1 VQYTCTGILKLGFS
15 TDSNAMPRIAGK
27 HSVQYKSKKDKTF
40 VFSLNPGYDLPPEVC
55 KQWERRSFVCL
66 PAELAAFRHPTSKSM
81 ARNGA
86 DALIEYLKKETAKG
100 TVNKHFGALPIGEW
114 LIRFTTFENNPR
126 AQRLISEGTPYSPS
140 TVEELYFY
148 YYNRY
153 IAGDAILTADI
164 NTFDVTSCRAWLAR
178 IGMKKCK
185 QGRIIAG
192 RRVYEVIVGFIRM
205 AFTEY
210 WEDRRE
216 WRNPFDQIDPPKRI
230 KGKKRDVLEE
240 DEIIKLFMPGVIT
253 DPLERGVA
261 IAMYWAGLRRAEIFG
276 LKTHE
281 DLVWG
286 NRGKL
291 KIINAWKRF
300 GSKKKRTL
308 GDPKWHKIREAPFPD
323 DLQGAVKVLQ
333 AAHGIHEFVFCFKDG
348 SIPHGKWI
356 QEKLP
361 GWLKRAGIDLGGRK
375 IVPHSARHSLAS
387 TLEAAGVPLRYI
399 RDMLGHSSMETTLG
413 YLHTP
418 QGMINQITKKIG
430 ERAKEDPKSAVVP
443 FNGEA
448 VG

>member
-1 VQYTCTGILKLGFS
+1 
-15 TDSNAMPRIAGK
+15 MPRIAGK
-27 HSVQYKSKKDKTF
+27 SSVQYKSKKDKTF
-40 VFSLNPGYDLPPEVC
+40 VFSINPVSGLSPEVCQQWQRRSFACLPPELVV
-55 KQWERRSFVCL
+55 FH
-66 PAELAAFRHPTSKSM
+66 HPTSKTM
-81 ARNGA
+81 AKNGA
-86 DALIEYLKKETAKG
+86 DAFIEFLKKEVTKG
-100 TVNKHFGALPIGEW
+100 TVYKHFGVLPIGEW
-114 LIRFTTFENNPR
+114 LIRFTALDNNPR
-126 AQRLISEGTPYSPS
+126 AQRLIADGEPYSPG
-140 TVEELYFY
+140 TVEELYFN

-153 IAGDAILTADI
+153 IAGDPILAEDL
-164 NTFDVTSCRAWLAR
+164 NTVDVPACRAWLAR
-178 IGMKKCK
+178 IGGKKCK
-185 QGRIIAG
+185 QGRVITG
-192 RRVYEVIVGFIRM
+192 RRVYEIIVGFIRM

-240 DEIIKLFMPGVIT
+240 DEIIKLFMPGVIE

-261 IAMYWAGLRRAEIFG
+261 IAMYWAGLRRGEIFG

-286 NRGKL
+286 NKGKL
-291 KIINAWKRF
+291 KINNGWKRF

-308 GDPKWHKIREAPFPD
+308 GGPKWNKTREAPFPD
-323 DLQGAVKVLQ
+323 DLQSAVKVLQ
-333 AAHGIHEFVFCFKDG
+333 QAYGIHEYVFCYKDG
-348 SIPHGKWI
+348 TIPHGKWI

-361 GWLKRAGIDLGGRK
+361 GWLKRAGIDLAGRK

-399 RDMLGHSSMETTLG
+399 REILGHSTMETTLG

-418 QGMINQITKKIG
+418 QGMINQITKKIDQN
-430 ERAKEDPKSAVVP
+430 ANLKEETPEPPRIIK
-443 FNGEA
+443 